1 MPVQNTINIHLVPM
15 TNNKIVM
22 DQSVIIENG
31 KIKKNPLK
39 DIKNIKEK
47 YGVMAAGK
55 WYTEEQLQQMISLDV
70 HQ

>member
-1 MPVQNTINIHLVPM
+1 M
-15 TNNKIVM
+15 TNKKIVM

-39 DIKNIKEK
+39 NIKNIKDK

-55 WYTEEQLQQMISLDV
+55 WDTENQLQKMIYLEV
-70 HQ
+70 QK